1 MSVEAAMTCREF
13 INFLLD
19 YMSGELSEAERTT
32 FDEHLAVCES
42 CVAYLKNYQST
53 VEVGRIVSA
62 ELDDPLPSDVPE
74 DLIKAILAARQ
85 SRA

>member
-1 MSVEAAMTCREF
+1 MTCREF

-32 FDEHLAVCES
+32 FDEHLAMCEP

-74 DLIKAILAARQ
+74 DLVKAILAAKQ